1 MMCYILCAVAGFLA
15 CLVLMVLLRW
25 GAAALHPGKRSVPT
39 TKQRAKE
46 FTQLMVLSDNA
57 ILWYMCVAYTALAA
71 YSIYKNYVGSLPWLT
86 GGLGLAFAAW
96 ATIQSFL
103 IKKSEKQ
110 NTVGGITYDT
120 AMQRLGAD
128 ENKETIATEY
138 TVDENNRDC

>member
-1 MMCYILCAVAGFLA
+1 MVVYVLIAIAGFLA
-15 CLVLMVLLRW
+15 GTLLATTVTRCSV
-25 GAAALHPGKRSVPT
+25 GKRRRSAAAK
-39 TKQRAKE
+39 AKE
-46 FTQLMVLSDNA
+46 FTQFMIISDNT
-57 ILWYMCVAYTALAA
+57 ILWYMCVAYTGLAA

-120 AMQRLGAD
+120 VMQRLGAD
-128 ENKETIATEY
+128 GNQSAASQDEAY